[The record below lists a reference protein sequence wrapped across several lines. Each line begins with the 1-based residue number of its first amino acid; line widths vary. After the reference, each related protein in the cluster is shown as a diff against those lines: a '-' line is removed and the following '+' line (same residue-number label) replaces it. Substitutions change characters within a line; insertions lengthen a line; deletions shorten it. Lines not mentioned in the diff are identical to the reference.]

1 MKIMVKIPILSIFYY
16 DIVIELHVCTKQGRP
31 RLTAVAIKKYTMA
44 LLNRN
49 ALIQRFLTG
58 SCMLRSLWYPSPQG
72 LRCGPERVEEA
83 LMASAHD
90 ECQGLGLAATRLGR
104 RAFFVRSSTGR
115 FKELAPNERT
125 IRVNAGMALLVGP
138 LAGSTNAL
146 GALLLVA
153 TQREVPKA
161 VVPAALL
168 ISSYFWFET
177 DTELAR
183 RFPPWTA
190 CRSVQPLQPY
200 QEAARTLRAGFTRSS
215 GPKICR
221 EFLLSVEPAVRR
233 AGAGSEARAPLE
245 KAKSLRVSDRLAWP
259 KLAKCGPRC
268 RSPKS
273 QKSRRVL
280 E

>member
-1 MKIMVKIPILSIFYY
+1 MPVSRRRWSPWYSTTPAGCGSRRKPASASRKRSW
-16 DIVIELHVCTKQGRP
+16 
-31 RLTAVAIKKYTMA
+31 
-44 LLNRN
+44 LLRTTNVRDWV
-49 ALIQRFLTG
+49 LLQPVSDDEPSSFDLRRDG
-58 SCMLRSLWYPSPQG
+58 SRSLHRTSVP
-72 LRCGPERVEEA
+72 
-83 LMASAHD
+83 
-90 ECQGLGLAATRLGR
+90 LGSMPGW
-104 RAFFVRSSTGR
+104 
-115 FKELAPNERT
+115 
-125 IRVNAGMALLVGP
+125 LLVGP
-138 LAGSTNAL
+138 LAVRTNAL

-233 AGAGSEARAPLE
+233 AGREVRRELSRKKLINRCTSERPLG
-245 KAKSLRVSDRLAWP
+245 LAQTRKVWTALQIP
-259 KLAKCGPRC
+259 
-268 RSPKS
+268 
-273 QKSRRVL
+273 QKSKIPRVL
-280 E
+280 ELMSWRILFAAEHALLRRPWVEDPVLSRTLIGIRDP

>member
-1 MKIMVKIPILSIFYY
+1 MHATITVISI
-16 DIVIELHVCTKQGRP
+16 TSRS
-31 RLTAVAIKKYTMA
+31 TMRTRA
-44 LLNRN
+44 RRGS
-49 ALIQRFLTG
+49 AHGFCARRMSGTG
-58 SCMLRSLWYPSPQG
+58 SCCNPSRTTSLLRSIFDGTVQG
-72 LRCGPERVEEA
+72 ACTERA
-83 LMASAHD
+83 YH
-90 ECQGLGLAATRLGR
+90 LGQCRDG
-104 RAFFVRSSTGR
+104 ST
-115 FKELAPNERT
+115 
-125 IRVNAGMALLVGP
+125 VGP
-138 LAGSTNAL
+138 LASSTNAL

-153 TQREVPKA
+153 TQRGVPKA
-161 VVPAALL
+161 VAPAALL

-233 AGAGSEARAPLE
+233 AGAGSEARAPLA
-245 KAKSLRVSDRLAWP
+245 KAKSLH
-259 KLAKCGPRC
+259 
-268 RSPKS
+268 
-273 QKSRRVL
+273 